1 MSNDRK
7 HKVDRPIWLTSL
19 ADADHETLP
28 HVSIESRL
36 QSALR
41 RRRHVILGKRLG
53 SGLLAASLAAVVW
66 FQASTSS
73 LVKDA
78 ELLDDNVS
86 EAIMEAMNFEGGS
99 DDADFI
105 PTKFASE
112 QPLEAVRVVRVSMPT
127 GALAKYGVSAVDS
140 SGEVTADLM
149 VGQDGMARAIRV
161 VK

>member
-1 MSNDRK
+1 
-7 HKVDRPIWLTSL
+7 
-19 ADADHETLP
+19 
-28 HVSIESRL
+28 
-36 QSALR
+36 
-41 RRRHVILGKRLG
+41 
-53 SGLLAASLAAVVW
+53 
-66 FQASTSS
+66 
-73 LVKDA
+73 
-78 ELLDDNVS
+78 
-86 EAIMEAMNFEGGS
+86 MEAMNFEGGS